1 MTLEEIRICKKLA
14 NTIDTL
20 IRNYGHNAYE
30 YCKDKLGGTIA
41 DLLYEEG
48 VKSKTLLIFIDRLVL
63 GNSEQRGTGGIKLTD
78 KEALRQLKVISD
90 ILGYMIADSERLD
103 KEAHTKEQR
112 AIDTQVYNQKLTQ
125 YKADLKLSKER
136 GWETPDKPTPRPK

>member
-103 KEAHTKEQR
+103 KQAHAEEQY
-112 AIDTQVYNQKLTQ
+112 AIDMVRYEKKQQQ
-125 YKADLKLSKER
+125 YEADLKLSKER
-136 GWETPDKPTPRPK
+136 GWEPPEKPVPRAK